1 MNKISYIILA
11 VFIGI
16 FLAVQP
22 PLNAHLGKV
31 INAKNAALNSVLV
44 SSTTMLIIIL
54 LTGNIK
60 EYSNITKVPPYYWIG
75 GLLGIIVVFGSI
87 LVIPTLGTL
96 TSFSIFVSVQ
106 LIIGAFINHFGWL
119 GVTPSPITLHKII
132 GIIFLICGLRLIM
145 K

>member
-11 VFIGI
+11 IFIGI

-22 PLNAHLGKV
+22 ALNAHLGKA

-75 GLLGIIVVFGSI
+75 GLLGIFVVFGSI

-96 TSFSIFVSVQ
+96 TSFSIFVSIQ
-106 LIIGAFINHFGWL
+106 LIVGSLINHFGWL
-119 GVTPSPITLHKII
+119 GVTPSPITLHKIV
-132 GIIFLICGLRLIM
+132 GIIFLICGLRFIM